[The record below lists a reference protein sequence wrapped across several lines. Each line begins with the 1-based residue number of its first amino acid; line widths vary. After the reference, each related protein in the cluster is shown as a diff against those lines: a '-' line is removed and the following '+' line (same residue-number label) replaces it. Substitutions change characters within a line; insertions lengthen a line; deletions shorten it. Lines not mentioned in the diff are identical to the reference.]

1 MKIKHLALPVVAMM
15 LTVTTVTAQTAKDVF
30 DKSVKLTYLGIDFT
44 KTKLIGEAA
53 AKEDLVVEN
62 NFPDI
67 NQKVVNEP
75 KRYDL
80 AGAFGRDEVSTDIG
94 VTNKRNTKA
103 DPDKLKSD
111 NSDDYQLLKPEDVAS
126 MVKGYDFSGKT
137 GVGVIFFME
146 GMNKTKKEV
155 SMYVTFVDMKSRKVL
170 FTERVEG
177 KTGMAFGFSN
187 YYLSGIKKA
196 VEDIEKKKFKEW
208 KSSHGG

>member
-30 DKSVKLTYLGIDFT
+30 DKSVKISYLGIDFT
-44 KTKLIGEAA
+44 RTKLIGEAA

-80 AGAFGRDEVSTDIG
+80 AGAFGRDEISTDIG
-94 VTNKRNTKA
+94 PTNKRNAKI

-111 NSDDYQLLKPEDVAS
+111 NSDDYQLLKPEDIS
-126 MVKGYDFSGKT
+126 SLVKGFDFNGKT
-137 GVGVIFFME
+137 GIGLIFFME

-155 SMYVTFVDMKSRKVL
+155 SIYVTFVDMKAKKVL

-177 KTGMAFGFSN
+177 KLGMAFGFSN
-187 YYLSGIKKA
+187 TYLSGIKKA

-208 KSSHGG
+208 KSTYGG